1 VAVVHV
7 RFTIG
12 ELLKLI
18 ACCAV
23 ALAMFRTPA
32 APLVVILL
40 AVLPGFVID
49 RSAGNTGIAGAA
61 LSCALGFLGL
71 GTALY
76 AYAYWSG
83 DPTIF
88 MVGPGPLG
96 CLIIL
101 VFSGALC
108 GAFVGTVL
116 WLAGKRVQRPYQPI
130 LTDQSRGPIM
140 WRGLGDG
147 PERRHH
153 A

>member
-1 VAVVHV
+1 MAVEHF

-18 ACCAV
+18 ACCAI

-32 APLVVILL
+32 APLVVIFL

-71 GTALY
+71 GAALW
-76 AYAYWSG
+76 AYAYLSG
-83 DPTIF
+83 DPTLSQLR
-88 MVGPGPLG
+88 PGPLV
-96 CLIIL
+96 CLIIF
-101 VFSGALC
+101 VVCGALC
-108 GAFVGTVL
+108 GAFVGTLL
-116 WLAGKRVQRPYQPI
+116 WLAGRRVDRPYPPI
-130 LTDQSRGPIM
+130 LVRGQ
-140 WRGLGDG
+140 GDG
-147 PERRHH
+147 SDRRHH